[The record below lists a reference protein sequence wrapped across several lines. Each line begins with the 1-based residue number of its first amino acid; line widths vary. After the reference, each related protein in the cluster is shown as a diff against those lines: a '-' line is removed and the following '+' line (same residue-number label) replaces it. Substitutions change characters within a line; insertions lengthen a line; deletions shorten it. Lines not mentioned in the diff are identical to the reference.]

1 MLHDCYMWQV
11 CALFGVSVTQHLRVL
26 SWNLLTT
33 NLLLALKFCISEVM
47 ISVRPPLQEK
57 FLYETLNEKRR
68 EEIKNG
74 KTSGT
79 EIGKKNKH
87 SLTLKIGSI
96 YTH

>member
-1 MLHDCYMWQV
+1 MWQV

-47 ISVRPPLQEK
+47 ISVRPLYPNK
-57 FLYETLNEKRR
+57 KILYETLNEKKRR

-74 KTSGT
+74 KISGT